1 MLDKQSLR
9 YRRPESIVLSRMSV
23 RASASGQSS
32 EFMGSR
38 KMTAMEAAIHQAR
51 KELDLAAE
59 EKKDDAFLSGCATDE
74 NSLAEAIPSWNPR
87 NIFGQWRTQ
96 RAIYKE
102 DYRRSVEVANQAL
115 WYLGV
120 FYLTHVWATTTRIIQ
135 QVRQGQTFF
144 GVILVHSIFDPLQGF
159 SNFVVYQRPRYLKI
173 RKAHPSIGVTGAIWR
188 ALRFSYLPPIESM
201 PTERS
206 RWSTANA
213 ASTAAVDNDKSSGQ
227 VNGTDD
233 AKQSQDIFRDDMSEV
248 FA

>member
-1 MLDKQSLR
+1 
-9 YRRPESIVLSRMSV
+9 MSV

-59 EKKDDAFLSGCATDE
+59 EKKDDAFLSGCASDD
-74 NSLAEAIPSWNPR
+74 NSLAEASPSWNPR

-173 RKAHPSIGVTGAIWR
+173 RKADPSIGVTGAIWR
-188 ALRFSYLPPIESM
+188 ALRFSYLPPVESM

-213 ASTAAVDNDKSSGQ
+213 ASAVAVDNDKSADQ
-227 VNGTDD
+227 DVGTDV
-233 AKQSQDIFRDDMSEV
+233 FRDDMSEV